1 MPHSLL
7 DILEP
12 STYAQVQKHPQ
23 WYQAMSDEF
32 NTLIQDQTW
41 DLIHLNL
48 SQNVIVVRG
57 FSKSSD
63 QNQTAK

>member
-1 MPHSLL
+1 MQQYCQSHSKVFLSLYHILFLTYSNLPMLHSFL

-32 NTLIQDQTW
+32 NTLIQDQT
-41 DLIHLNL
+41 
-48 SQNVIVVRG
+48 
-57 FSKSSD
+57 
-63 QNQTAK
+63 